1 MKFNLEETV
10 TGADLRPGAILLVF
24 PRERL
29 TEILNTLGEQ
39 CISVDAFVVD
49 REKVTMAV
57 YFPEDA
63 GTPDGLSEQDLIVE
77 QNYFRLTLRGHRL
90 TEGKGLAALWE
101 SVLAD
106 ENIPLRLS
114 CSDCSGITQYLP
126 DSAKNVVLELLNRT
140 FGIQGV

>member
-10 TGADLRPGAILLVF
+10 TGADLRPGAVLLVF

-29 TEILNTLGEQ
+29 TEILRKLQERT
-39 CISVDAFVVD
+39 ISVDAFVVD
-49 REKVTMAV
+49 RERVTMAV
-57 YFPEDA
+57 YFSEDP
-63 GTPDGLSEQDLIVE
+63 GNCGDFSEKDLIVE

-90 TEGKGLAALWE
+90 TEGRGLAALWE
-101 SVLAD
+101 SVLSD
-106 ENIPLRLS
+106 ERIPLRLS

-126 DSAKNVVLELLNRT
+126 DSAKNAVLELLNRT